1 MVRKIFIFIFSLMLI
16 LTVWLFSQKD
26 HVDNFNILNMS
37 INNKNEIEIRVEG
50 YDKSKL
56 IFKISSFKE
65 DKLIPLIPRNDDKVL
80 ISVVNID
87 ENIYY
92 LAIKGNEGIMKTSF
106 SISSD
111 IKDFISNNYVDFRLT
126 NNCEECY
133 ILYPLFFGG
142 LKENYKDLIKTK
154 NSNIRLY
161 TLENDNFKFD
171 FIMNANYIV
180 DAVDNEKAYGSK
192 SELSRL
198 EYYFSLANI
207 SVRGY
212 KERWRDIDVDSVSDF
227 FKFKLK
233 PELHINESPSWIS
246 RYLPLDLNSDV
257 FYNEDG
263 VIKKYNRQQSP
274 EITDINKSTIK
285 FNDLIDVYELK
296 AYNLNNLEFDGMYPE
311 LTGKILSHGFKIN

>member
-1 MVRKIFIFIFSLMLI
+1 MIRKILIFIFLSLSI
-16 LTVWLFSQKD
+16 LTVWLFCQNNQTVNFKILD
-26 HVDNFNILNMS
+26 ITMNDNDEV
-37 INNKNEIEIRVEG
+37 EIVVEG
-50 YDKSKL
+50 YNKSKL
-56 IFKISSFKE
+56 KFEVNSYSEEKI
-65 DKLIPLIPRNDDKVL
+65 IPLIPSNNSDVL
-80 ISVVNID
+80 ISVINL
-87 ENIYY
+87 EEQTYY
-92 LAIKGNEGIMKTSF
+92 LVIKENY
-106 SISSD
+106 D
-111 IKDFISNNYVDFRLT
+111 IKKASVSVSNDFINAVNKRKFSSIWKKEYED
-126 NNCEECY
+126 CY

-142 LKENYKDLIKTK
+142 LRENYKDLIKTK

-180 DAVDNEKAYGSK
+180 DAVDNEKAYGTK
-192 SELSRL
+192 SRISRL

-233 PELHINESPSWIS
+233 PELHISESPSWIS
-246 RYLPLDLNSDV
+246 RYLPLDLNADV
-257 FYNEDG
+257 FYNEYG
-263 VIKKYNRQQSP
+263 AIKKYNRQQSP

-311 LTGKILSHGFKIN
+311 LTGKILSYGFKIN